1 MTVMAALP
9 LRKFQNAYD
18 VLRSAGVGGLLKE
31 LTAKVV
37 TVEHYLA
44 YHLKL
49 SEVPPNRTGE
59 IAIAVRR
66 AQDADFSDF
75 RRLPAPFPRHAEFRD
90 KFGLDQ
96 CYIGVLDKEIAHL
109 AWIYYPHE
117 AKRHPTPF
125 RRLRPD
131 EVAIANCVT
140 LPAFRGRGV
149 YPAVLRQL
157 LAQLQSEG
165 YRHCFMYIDAG
176 NDPSQRGVMKMGFK
190 PVGRSW
196 RMRFFF
202 HKDPAD
208 GIYIRGACSRANT

>member
-1 MTVMAALP
+1 MRIMSAFRVSKL
-9 LRKFQNAYD
+9 QSAYD
-18 VLRSAGVGGLLKE
+18 VLRSAGVSGLLKE
-31 LTAKVV
+31 LSAKVV
-37 TVEHYLA
+37 TVETYLA
-44 YHLKL
+44 YHLDL
-49 SEVPPNRTGE
+49 RGVPPDPNGE
-59 IAIAVRR
+59 IVVAVRR
-66 AQDADFSDF
+66 AQDADYREF

-96 CYIGVLDKEIAHL
+96 CYIGFLNHEIAHL

-117 AKRHPTPF
+117 AMRHPTPF

-140 LPAFRGRGV
+140 LPAFKGRGV

-165 YRHCFMYIDAG
+165 YRQCFMYIDAG
-176 NDPSQRGVMKMGFK
+176 NNPSQRGVIKVGFK

-196 RMRFFF
+196 RVRFFF
-202 HKDPAD
+202 HKDPAA